1 MARIGIPRTLAYFLY
16 FPFCREF
23 FGSLGHEVVTS
34 PPTSKLILD
43 EGMKEAVSEACIPI
57 KVFHGHVKSLI
68 GQVDYIF
75 APRLVSLRKFGD
87 FGTETFCPKFLGLP
101 DMLKASVSN
110 LPDIIDT
117 RIDLKRGW
125 REIVRVGME
134 IGKILGASRS
144 KVWWALARAQMV
156 QKRFQRLLLRGLMPE
171 EAMEIVFDSTSTLAA
186 FQKLQPEFRVA
197 VVGYPYLI
205 YDTFLNV
212 GLLDILRRENVAV
225 YTQDMLSWHKL
236 KVAVRGFPK
245 HLFWFFSN
253 RALEGALHFMGRKE
267 VDGVIH
273 VTAFACGPDAMV
285 DRLMELEAKKRG
297 QIPFM
302 SIMVDEH
309 TGEAGIRTRIEAFV
323 DMLRY
328 RRAKN
333 ED

>member
-236 KVAVRGFPK
+236 KAAVRGFPK
-245 HLFWFFSN
+245 HLFWFFQT
-253 RALEGALHFMGRKE
+253 ALWKE
-267 VDGVIH
+267 LFILWG
-273 VTAFACGPDAMV
+273 
-285 DRLMELEAKKRG
+285 EKKLT
-297 QIPFM
+297 
-302 SIMVDEH
+302 E
-309 TGEAGIRTRIEAFV
+309 
-323 DMLRY
+323 
-328 RRAKN
+328 
-333 ED
+333 